1 MKKTNGISPL
11 SLSLRDKD
19 IRIFS
24 SPKNKYQKT
33 IIRVSVGIQE
43 AFENDFIEAD
53 FDRARQTI
61 GFLFRIGSSEGKASA
76 DGHLGYIHYQETK
89 NKREGLLKNRS
100 RLFPFENVFGYFFI
114 RDSSCAYY
122 EKFEEYDYPKCIIE
136 IWLGEKEDIDE
147 ALEELLNLWP
157 LPKLKKKQYELVQWP
172 FGISRQAKLKLTKIG
187 A

>member
-11 SLSLRDKD
+11 TLELRDKD

-24 SPKNKYQKT
+24 SPKNEYQKT
-33 IIRVSVGIQE
+33 IIRVCIGKQE
-43 AFENDFIEAD
+43 AFENDFIHAG
-53 FDRARQTI
+53 FDRAIQTI
-61 GFLFRIGSSEGKASA
+61 GFLFRLGSSEGKASA
-76 DGHLGYIHYQETK
+76 DGHLGYIHNVELK
-89 NKREGLLKNRS
+89 KKREGILKNRS

-114 RDSSCAYY
+114 RDSSFAYY
-122 EKFEEYDYPKCIIE
+122 ENLDEYDYPKCIIE

-157 LPKLKKKQYELVQWP
+157 LPKLKKKQYELVNWP
-172 FGISRQAKLKLTKIG
+172 FGVSRQAKLKLTKIG